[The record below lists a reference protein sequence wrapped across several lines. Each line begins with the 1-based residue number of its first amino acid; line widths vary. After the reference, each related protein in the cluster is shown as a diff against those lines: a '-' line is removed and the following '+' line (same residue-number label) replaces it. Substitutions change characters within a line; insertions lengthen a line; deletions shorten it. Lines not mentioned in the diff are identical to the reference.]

1 MPYWRSFKILM
12 YPHQFT
18 EVLKLMELL
27 ETIST
32 SRAMRHVKLNSHSH
46 LRNRL
51 EIAKLAK
58 SFTNNK
64 IPESF
69 KSNVFLKSHFLLP

>member
-1 MPYWRSFKILM
+1 
-12 YPHQFT
+12 
-18 EVLKLMELL
+18 MELL

-69 KSNVFLKSHFLLP
+69 KSNVFLKSHFYSPNHVSLAKILSRAISF

>member
-1 MPYWRSFKILM
+1 
-12 YPHQFT
+12 
-18 EVLKLMELL
+18 MELL

-51 EIAKLAK
+51 EIEKLAK

-64 IPESF
+64 IPEF
-69 KSNVFLKSHFLLP
+69 QIECVLKSHFYSPNQSHSPRF